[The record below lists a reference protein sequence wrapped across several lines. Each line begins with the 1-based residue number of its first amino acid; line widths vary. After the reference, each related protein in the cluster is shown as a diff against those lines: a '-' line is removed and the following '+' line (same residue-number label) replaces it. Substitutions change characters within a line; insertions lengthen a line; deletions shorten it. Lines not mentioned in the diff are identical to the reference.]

1 MHINC
6 KRELLN
12 FQYNIGKKERLIKN
26 KHNSFLIWFT
36 GFSGAGKSTIANML
50 EVRLFS
56 LGICTYTLDGDNIRN
71 GINKDLDFSIT
82 DRSENI
88 RRIAE
93 ISKLLI
99 DSGQVVLASFI
110 SPFKK
115 DRDNL
120 KMIVGTNNYIE
131 VYVNTPIEICEER
144 DVKGLYKKVRNG
156 EIKNFTGISSPYEA
170 PETPDITIN
179 TIEMSIEESV
189 DKIFHLIAD
198 KLKQI

>member
-6 KRELLN
+6 KHELLN

-36 GFSGAGKSTIANML
+36 GFSGAGKSTIANIL

-56 LGICTYTLDGDNIRN
+56 LGICTYSLDGDNIRN
-71 GINKDLDFSIT
+71 GINKDLDFSIK

-115 DRDNL
+115 DRDNI
-120 KMIVGTNNYIE
+120 KMIVGINNFIE

-189 DKIFHLIAD
+189 DKIFHLIVD